1 MRVSMDIF
9 ILVDVP
15 NVKRGEMNILSV
27 NTGDAKLDEAYKKH
41 SSAYFYLD
49 KVCRVRE
56 LFNSVAKTDDKE
68 VLLRWLLK
76 VLFVEFKY
84 GRTQNKHDFD
94 ILLERVSTSDK
105 EKLENWLKEKLEKVG
120 GVWMSFDF

>member
-1 MRVSMDIF
+1 
-9 ILVDVP
+9 
-15 NVKRGEMNILSV
+15 MNILNV
-27 NTGDAKLDEAYKKH
+27 NTGDAKLDEAYKNIQVH
-41 SSAYFYLD
+41 ICTFD
-49 KVCRVRE
+49 KFVE
-56 LFNSVAKTDDKE
+56 FESYFNSVVKTDDKE

-105 EKLENWLKEKLEKVG
+105 EKLENWLKEKLEKASVKD
-120 GVWMSFDF
+120 V